1 MKVFRLVSG
10 HVTWEGMKLI
20 LEVLEPKTS
29 KEELMEEEE
38 EGEGEGSEEEGEGES
53 EEEGGGEG
61 GDGSEGDDGDS
72 VASEESEGGE
82 EGGEVDPM
90 FRAEVQKALGAA
102 AVDSEAEV
110 SQCSTVHVC
119 CSNLCTGSAVSREV
133 EIMNMYSIVCTMSAI
148 YMHIYMYMCYFACT
162 CEY

>member
-1 MKVFRLVSG
+1 M
-10 HVTWEGMKLI
+10 TWEGMKLI

-38 EGEGEGSEEEGEGES
+38 EEEGEGEGSEEEGEGES

-61 GDGSEGDDGDS
+61 SDGGEGDDGDS

-82 EGGEVDPM
+82 GGGEVDPV
-90 FRAEVQKALGAA
+90 FRAEVLKALGAA

-110 SQCSTVHVC
+110 SQCTVHVC
-119 CSNLCTGSAVSREV
+119 CW
-133 EIMNMYSIVCTMSAI
+133 
-148 YMHIYMYMCYFACT
+148 
-162 CEY
+162 